1 MKCNQQGGRAML
13 DIRAEVA
20 NALHWDI
27 AIPRHRVTAEVDGGR
42 VTLQGAVEWAYQRS
56 LAEADVRRVPG
67 VTGVENEIAV
77 RGSGADHSME
87 KPTTPDEVDHLLRGR
102 MKILGL
108 DVDAIEREF
117 PKVFD
122 KIKRNCP
129 SCSDREPCA
138 LDLKRDPNTLV
149 WEAYCPNSDVLNALV
164 ALTEVIG

>member
-1 MKCNQQGGRAML
+1 VL
-13 DIRAEVA
+13 DIRVEVA

-27 AIPRHRVTAEVDGGR
+27 AIPRHRVTAKVDDSW
-42 VTLQGAVEWAYQRS
+42 VTLQGVVEWAYQRS

-67 VTGVENEIAV
+67 VTGIKNEIAV
-77 RGSGADHSME
+77 RGLDCDPMG
-87 KPTTPDEVDHLLRGR
+87 KPTTLDEVDDLLRGR

-108 DVDAIEREF
+108 DVDVIEREF
-117 PKVFD
+117 HEVFD

-138 LDLKRDPNTLV
+138 LDLKRDPNTLM

-164 ALTEVIG
+164 AVTEVIR

>member
-1 MKCNQQGGRAML
+1 ML

-42 VTLQGAVEWAYQRS
+42 VTLQGVVEWAYQRS

-67 VTGVENEIAV
+67 VTGIKNEIAV
-77 RGSGADHSME
+77 RGADADHSMG
-87 KPTTPDEVDHLLRGR
+87 KPTTPDEVDDLLRGR

-108 DVDAIEREF
+108 PVDAIEREF
-117 PKVFD
+117 PEVFD

-129 SCSDREPCA
+129 RCSDREPCA
-138 LDLKRDPNTLV
+138 LDLKRDPDTLV

-164 ALTEVIG
+164 ALTEVIR